1 MHILSRMINIIPFLE
16 LTLPPAAFVL
26 FAAYGK
32 MIGKADQYQNL
43 NYIMILVGLG
53 VLTLAMWTKVMI
65 CHY

>member
-1 MHILSRMINIIPFLE
+1 MHILLLMINIIPFLE
-16 LTLPPAAFVL
+16 LTLPPAAFAL

-32 MIGKADQYQNL
+32 MIVKVDQYQNL

-53 VLTLAMWTKVMI
+53 VLSLVMWIKVMI